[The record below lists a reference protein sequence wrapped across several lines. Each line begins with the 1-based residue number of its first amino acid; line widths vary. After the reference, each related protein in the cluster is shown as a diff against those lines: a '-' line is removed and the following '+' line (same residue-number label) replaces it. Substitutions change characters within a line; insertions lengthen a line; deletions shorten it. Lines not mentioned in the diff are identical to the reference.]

1 MKVGDLVRFTGLN
14 NDTLLGIIV
23 GFDKDNDP
31 IVKSCKSRIE
41 HPHWRSSLEVLSEV
55 SESR

>member
-1 MKVGDLVRFTGLN
+1 MKVGDLVKWKALAGEP
-14 NDTLLGIIV
+14 LLGIIV